1 MIPSVEG
8 DAPRFRMTSSVL
20 RDGIELNEMTG
31 EISGIPSSLG
41 DPIDVSIQV
50 WNEVGSEETILTLVV
65 KRFTILAIVLMV
77 IGGVILFCFVVLVMA
92 KIISMKKRTHEGS
105 LKTLERKQYQKI

>member
-1 MIPSVEG
+1 M
-8 DAPRFRMTSSVL
+8 
-20 RDGIELNEMTG
+20 
-31 EISGIPSSLG
+31 
-41 DPIDVSIQV
+41 SIKV
-50 WNEVGSEETILTLVV
+50 WNEVGSEETTLTLVV

-92 KIISMKKRTHEGS
+92 RMVSMKKRTHEGS